1 MIEAKKLFDEIDRD
15 YIGPALYA
23 EPMFDY
29 LNRCARLECKRIRNL
44 LEQWFR
50 NFPSEVQDEL
60 RARFRSKD
68 DRQHLAAF
76 FELYLHEL
84 LSKSGFSVEIHP
96 TMSNKATQPDF
107 KVLKDEK
114 PLFYLEATLAALSD
128 EDTSAKARENQV
140 YDTLNRMKS
149 PNFFIGV
156 KVRRAPTTNPPGK
169 KMRSFL
175 QNNLSSLDPDEVT
188 KQFEQ
193 GGLEALPHWN
203 WEHDGWQ
210 ITFFPLPKKPEA
222 RGKPSVRPIGLQI
235 HGACFLTPHVGIRKS
250 IQDKASKYGKIDLP
264 YIVAINVINEFG
276 IDEIDISNALFGEEQ
291 VTIIFRGNNV
301 IEQKPNRKPNGAWY
315 GPNGPQNKRVSAALI
330 AVNLTPWNIAKVTP
344 VLWHNPWANYP
355 LPPDTWQLPQLVP
368 DKKDNRLLKKNGKSA
383 WQLLRLCPNWP
394 TTNEN
399 EYYFS

>member
-1 MIEAKKLFDEIDRD
+1 MIGAKKLFDEMARD

-50 NFPSEVQDEL
+50 NFPSESQDEL

-96 TMSNKATQPDF
+96 PVSNKATHPDF
-107 KVLKDEK
+107 KILKDGK
-114 PLFYLEATLAALSD
+114 PLFYLEATLATLSD
-128 EDTSAKARENQV
+128 EETSAKAIENQV

-156 KVRRAPTTNPPGK
+156 KVRGTPTTSPPGA
-169 KMRSFL
+169 KMRRFL
-175 QNNLSSLDPDEVT
+175 ERELSNLDPDIIT
-188 KQFEQ
+188 KLFEQ
-193 GGLEALPHWN
+193 GDFETLPR
-203 WEHDGWQ
+203 WEWKYNGWQ
-210 ITFFPLPKKPEA
+210 ITFFPIPKKPEA
-222 RGKPSVRPIGLQI
+222 RGKPGVRPIGLQI
-235 HGACFLTPHVGIRKS
+235 QGIGRLPTPHVRIKKS
-250 IQDKASKYGKIDLP
+250 IQDKATKYGKIDLP
-264 YIVAINVINEFG
+264 YIIAINVINEFG
-276 IDEIDISNALFGEEQ
+276 VDEIDIRNALFGEEQ
-291 VTIIFRGNNV
+291 VAIKH
-301 IEQKPNRKPNGAWY
+301 KPGRKLNGAWY
-315 GPNGPQNKRVSAALI
+315 GPNGPQNKRVSAVLI
-330 AVNLTPWNIAKVTP
+330 TVNLTPRSITKVTP

-355 LPPDTWQLPQLVP
+355 LLPDIWQLPQLVP
-368 DKKDNRLLKKNGKSA
+368 NKKDNRLLKKDGKSA
-383 WQLLRLCPNWP
+383 WQLLGLCPNWP

-399 EYYFS
+399 E